1 MRTSIPHRE
10 AENST
15 RHLPSRKVFFRA
27 LGFSMLSMAIV
38 LIPQTSHAITADDI
52 VAIPPISEHY
62 VQRVLDRANAGIT
75 EANAMSTPGGPIFTL
90 LKPWWIFYTTSA
102 MLSTVDTRMQIS
114 DMQRDLFETTPCL
127 HLDVIILQSK
137 IEKVREEMHTALEAS
152 QPFRVMLLQRLI
164 RFLNRRIEHLL
175 RGARDPLYEDT
186 DWGRIQW
193 FDPVNPVWCC
203 PGGVPGNACINVS
216 EQVCTGTGG
225 VMFNTPNACQAYGCL
240 LPKDFENPLEG
251 RLCPFDSDY
260 LPPSRTSF
268 GCTDRVIP
276 TEASVH
282 PPTGAEMSALA
293 ELMSKREDVT
303 GSMLNFN
310 KLIEALDAM
319 AGITTDFG
327 SSNRSS
333 GALLHIYGCTEQ
345 IQKDQKMGLNGTGAV
360 LTNTGSLLK
369 DIGSGSL
376 LQSLLVGAYET
387 RGAFSI
393 PKNEP
398 WLVVRY
404 TQLLQQWGV
413 RRPQAKYL
421 RYPNEFPPGGERTA
435 SQERT
440 LAKNPILLAYN
451 WFMRTFASSWNVYHG
466 KKAAIPVAKS
476 QDGQLQIAEALRS
489 AHGPI
494 ERLGGL
500 ISGHAAGL
508 RFFTKGYAYYMRRTC
523 MYRSCNKRLEQV
535 LRINFKNECF
545 PYFSGA
551 YFNSTAAHTQCKS
564 AAEVT
569 VSP

>member
-1 MRTSIPHRE
+1 MPNARIIAGLLCITVL
-10 AENST
+10 
-15 RHLPSRKVFFRA
+15 LPTTA
-27 LGFSMLSMAIV
+27 G
-38 LIPQTSHAITADDI
+38 AITVDDI

-75 EANAMSTPGGPIFTL
+75 KASSMNTPGGPIFDL

-102 MLSTVDTRMQIS
+102 MLSTVDTRMQLS
-114 DMQRDLFETTPCL
+114 EMQKNLFETTPCL

-137 IEKVREEMHTALEAS
+137 IEKVREELHTALEAAE
-152 QPFRVMLLQRLI
+152 PFRVILLQRLI
-164 RFLNRRIEHLL
+164 RFLNRRVEHLL
-175 RGARDPLYEDT
+175 QGARDPLYEDT
-186 DWGRIQW
+186 GWARIQS
-193 FDPVNPVWCC
+193 FDTVDPVWCC
-203 PGGVPGNACINVS
+203 PQGRPGNACINVS
-216 EQVCTGTGG
+216 ETVCTGTGG
-225 VMFNTPNACQAYGCL
+225 VMFNTPHGCQSYGCL
-240 LPKDFENPLEG
+240 LPKDHPNPLEG

-260 LPPSRTSF
+260 LPPSRTLF
-268 GCTDRVIP
+268 GCTDSVIP
-276 TEASVH
+276 DEASVH

-293 ELMSKREDVT
+293 ELMTKREDVT
-303 GSMLNFN
+303 GSMTNFT
-310 KLIEALDAM
+310 KLIEALDVM
-319 AGITTDFG
+319 AGVATDHTSAEGTYLHRATGATLRIFG
-327 SSNRSS
+327 C
-333 GALLHIYGCTEQ
+333 IEQ

-360 LTNTGSLLK
+360 LTDTGSLLK

-376 LQSLLVGAYET
+376 LQGLLIGAYET

-398 WLVVRY
+398 WLIVRY
-404 TQLLQQWGV
+404 TQLLQQWGI

-440 LAKNPILLAYN
+440 LSKMPIVFAYE
-451 WFMRTFASSWNVYHG
+451 WFMRMFSSSWNIYHG
-466 KKAAIPVAKS
+466 KKAAIPIAKS

-500 ISGHAAGL
+500 ITGHSAGL
-508 RFFTKGYAYYMRRTC
+508 RFFTKGFAFYMRRSC
-523 MYRSCNKRLEQV
+523 MYRSCNRRLEQV
-535 LRINFKNECF
+535 LRINFKSECF

-551 YFNSTAAHTQCKS
+551 YFNSTTAHEQCKN